1 MTADKLI
8 GNITCPE
15 CGDSHREEMPTNAC
29 QFFYDFR
36 HACGKMLRPAERKLL
51 LVPTAIR
58 RVRQSKIAAKESLI

>member
-36 HACGKMLRPAERKLL
+36 HACGKMLRPLSGNCCLFLRRYAVSAKAKLPLRK
-51 LVPTAIR
+51 V
-58 RVRQSKIAAKESLI
+58 